1 MSNSIIK
8 RNPRVTRTKSFKQ
21 EMADRKAA
29 AMKRLKAFWEEYQKA
44 LTVLSV
50 HRFPGTGLQ
59 TLVVPKREKSG

>member
-1 MSNSIIK
+1 MSYTSLRALGRVRTHTHSSL
-8 RNPRVTRTKSFKQ
+8 RNITDTGHKKLS
-21 EMADRKAA
+21 
-29 AMKRLKAFWEEYQKA
+29 FWEEDQKA

>member
-1 MSNSIIK
+1 MYVHTHSSL
-8 RNPRVTRTKSFKQ
+8 RNITDTGHEKLS
-21 EMADRKAA
+21 
-29 AMKRLKAFWEEYQKA
+29 FWEEDQKA

>member
-1 MSNSIIK
+1 MYVHTHSSL
-8 RNPRVTRTKSFKQ
+8 RNITDTGHEKFS
-21 EMADRKAA
+21 
-29 AMKRLKAFWEEYQKA
+29 FWEEDQKA